1 MAQPSR
7 IRDNSMYGTVADFL
21 RDKIQDGSA
30 LSIVSAYFTIY
41 AFDKLKAEL
50 TDIKELRFLFGE
62 PSFIHRLDPE
72 KTKSK
77 AFQLTEAGLKLQN
90 YLPQKEIAKAC
101 AEWIQEKVKIQSV
114 RKSNFLHGKM
124 YYIEKD
130 GSEDAIIGS
139 SNFTARGLGLSKT
152 TSNIELNLEV
162 DSKSDCADLK
172 TWFDSLWESDQVE
185 DVTAEVLRN
194 LANAYQDKD
203 PEFIYYKTLY
213 HLFEDFL
220 KDATDTAFAQANPKF
235 QETEIWQKL
244 YAFQKH
250 GVQACIQKLK
260 AYDGC
265 IIADSVGLG
274 KTYEALAI
282 IKYFELRNA
291 NVLVL
296 CPKKLEKNWTLYP
309 IHFRRRRNPLKAD
322 RFRYNVLAH
331 TDLSRD
337 SGESNGIDLAQHE
350 WDGYDLVVIDE
361 SHNFRNRSTNTLDQ
375 DGKLVRKSRYNKLL
389 EDVIQSGGKTQVLM
403 LSATPVNNQLT
414 DLDNQICLIT
424 EDRDDAF
431 RTTGI
436 SSIRGTLNTA
446 QSRFDTWTAETEQMP
461 EKSQKQE
468 NLAESLNADFFALLD
483 RLTIAR
489 SRTHVIN
496 FYENAIEE
504 IGQFPDR
511 EPPKS
516 IFPEIDLQGK
526 FPTYQ
531 TISHQ
536 IDGYQLAI
544 FNPSRYIRQECRHHY
559 GERLL
564 QQREFNLIG
573 MMKVNF
579 LKRLESSVYSFATTL
594 ERTLKD
600 IKDLE
605 ADINKFVNSA
615 ADIDAKENSFDSLAE
630 TPEEYG
636 EDDDLQTGVQAGK
649 NQTYLYEHLDL
660 DAWLADLRDDRTQ
673 LDKIY
678 KIAENITSDRDAKLE
693 QLKQRIAAKVQNPTK
708 NRDGKENRKVLVFTA
723 FADTANYLY
732 DNLRE
737 WAEETLNIES
747 AVVTGG
753 ASRSELVRNDFDEI
767 LTNFSPISKERDE
780 GETKG
785 EDELPEID
793 LLIATDCISE
803 GQNLQDCDYLIN
815 YDIHWNPVRII
826 QRFGRIDRIGSKNKK
841 IHLINFWPTPEL
853 DVYINLKPRVE
864 ARMALVNLTAT
875 GDDDLLSLTEKESM
889 EQVWTH
895 RDEQLRR
902 MQTEI
907 LDFEDIEEQL
917 NLNQFTLDDF
927 RAQLLNYLRENEVK
941 LRDAP
946 LGLYAVTAPLTRD
959 GLPINIKPGVIFCLR
974 QVSETEDD
982 TESEKL
988 NPIHPYYLVHISDEG
1003 EVSIGFTNPKRILE
1017 RFSMLCIEK
1026 KQHDQNLCH
1035 WFNKETDNGSDMTIY
1050 EMLLNAALNS
1060 IREAYNRKVNDQLDS
1075 SPDALLPTADSQIT
1089 EKTEFELVTWLVIG
1103 R

>member
-1 MAQPSR
+1 MSKTSR

-21 RDKIQDGSA
+21 RDKIQDGSD

-41 AFDKLKAEL
+41 AFDKLRDEL
-50 TDIKELRFLFGE
+50 TGIKGLRFLFGE
-62 PSFIHRLDPE
+62 PSFINIDPD
-72 KTKSK
+72 KTESK
-77 AFQLTEAGLKLQN
+77 AFELTESGLKLQN
-90 YLPQKEIAKAC
+90 YLPQKEVARAC
-101 AEWIQEKVKIQSV
+101 AEWIEKKVEIRSV

-124 YYIEKD
+124 YYIEN
-130 GSEDAIIGS
+130 GNSEDAIIGS
-139 SNFTARGLGLSKT
+139 SNFTVRGLGLSET
-152 TSNIELNLEV
+152 VNNIELNLEV
-162 DSKSDCADLK
+162 DSKSDCTDLK
-172 TWFDSLWESDQVE
+172 TWFDNLWESEQVA
-185 DVTAEVLRN
+185 DVKAQVLQT
-194 LANAYQDKD
+194 LKNAYQDKD

-213 HLFEDFL
+213 HLFEDIL
-220 KDATDTAFAQANPKF
+220 ADVDDTEFAEANPSF
-235 QETEIWQKL
+235 LQTEIWEKL
-244 YAFQKH
+244 YAFQRH

-403 LSATPVNNQLT
+403 LSATPVNNRLT
-414 DLDNQICLIT
+414 DLENQICLIT
-424 EDRDDAF
+424 EDQDDAF
-431 RTTGI
+431 KKTGI
-436 SSIRGTLNTA
+436 SSIKGTLYTA
-446 QSRFDTWTAETEQMP
+446 QASFDTWTTANERLP
-461 EKSQKQE
+461 EKSERQE
-468 NLAESLNADFFALLD
+468 SLAESLNADFFSLLD

-489 SRTHVIN
+489 SRTHVTN
-496 FYENAIEE
+496 FYDNADEE
-504 IGQFPDR
+504 IGQFPHR
-511 EPPKS
+511 EDPKS
-516 IFPEIDLQGK
+516 IFPEIDRDGK

-531 TISHQ
+531 AISNQ
-536 IDGYQLAI
+536 IDNYQLAI
-544 FNPSRYIRQECRHHY
+544 FNPSRYIRKECRHHY

-579 LKRLESSVYSFATTL
+579 LKRLESSVHSFATTL
-594 ERTLKD
+594 ERT
-600 IKDLE
+600 IENIE
-605 ADINKFVNSA
+605 ARASEIQDFLSA
-615 ADIDAKENSFDSLAE
+615 TASVVSENGFDPFAE
-630 TPEEYG
+630 TTEEYG

-649 NQTYLYEHLDL
+649 NQTYLYEHIDL
-660 DAWLADLRDDRTQ
+660 DTWLADLQNDRTQ

-678 KIAENITSDRDAKLE
+678 KIAQNITSDRDAKLE
-693 QLKQRIAAKVQNPTK
+693 QLKQLIAAKVQNPEK
-708 NRDGKENRKVLVFTA
+708 NRCGKKNRKVLVFTA

-732 DNLRE
+732 DNLYD
-737 WAEETLNIES
+737 WAKETLNIES

-780 GETKG
+780 SETEG

-853 DVYINLKPRVE
+853 DAYINLKPRVE

-875 GDDDLLSLTEKESM
+875 GDDDLLSLTEKASM
-889 EQVWTH
+889 EQVWSH

-902 MQTEI
+902 MQTDI

-927 RAQLLNYLRENEVK
+927 RAQLLNYLRENEAK

-946 LGLYAVTAPLTRD
+946 LGLYAVTAPLTHD
-959 GLPINIKPGVIFCLR
+959 GTPVNIKPGVIFCLK
-974 QVSETEDD
+974 QTGEVADSEDGK
-982 TESEKL
+982 KL
-988 NPIHPYYLVHISDEG
+988 NPIHPYYLVHISDKG

-1017 RFSMLCIEK
+1017 RFSALCVGK
-1026 KQHDQNLCH
+1026 TNHDQDLCNY
-1035 WFNKETDNGSDMTIY
+1035 FNEETDNGNDMTIY
-1050 EMLLNAALNS
+1050 EMLLDAARNS
-1060 IREAYNRKVNDQLDS
+1060 IREAYNRKVNDQLDAS
-1075 SPDALLPTADSQIT
+1075 ADALLPTADSQIT
-1089 EKTEFELVTWLVIG
+1089 EKTEFELVTWLVIHP
-1103 R
+1103 

>member
-1 MAQPSR
+1 MSKTSR
-7 IRDNSMYGTVADFL
+7 IRDNSLYGTVADFL
-21 RDKIQDGSA
+21 RDKIQDGSD

-41 AFDKLKAEL
+41 AFDKLRDEL
-50 TDIKELRFLFGE
+50 TGIKGLRFLFGE
-62 PSFIHRLDPE
+62 PSFIHIDPD
-72 KTKSK
+72 KTESK
-77 AFQLTEAGLKLQN
+77 AFELTESGLKLQN
-90 YLPQKEIAKAC
+90 YLPQKEVARAC
-101 AEWIQEKVKIQSV
+101 AEWIEEKVEIRSV

-124 YYIEKD
+124 YYIEN
-130 GSEDAIIGS
+130 GNSEDAIIGS
-139 SNFTARGLGLSKT
+139 SNFTVRGLGLSET
-152 TSNIELNLEV
+152 VNNIELNLEV

-172 TWFDSLWESDQVE
+172 TWFDNLWESDQVA
-185 DVTAEVLRN
+185 DVKAQVLQT
-194 LANAYQDKD
+194 LKNAYQDKA

-213 HLFEDFL
+213 HLFEDIL
-220 KDATDTAFAQANPKF
+220 ADASDMQFAEANPSF
-235 QETEIWQKL
+235 LQTDIWQKL

-250 GVQACIQKLK
+250 GVQACLQKLK
-260 AYDGC
+260 AHNGC

-403 LSATPVNNQLT
+403 LSATPVNNRLT

-424 EDRDDAF
+424 EDRDAAF
-431 RTTGI
+431 RQTGI
-436 SSIRGTLNTA
+436 PSIKGTLNAA
-446 QSRFDTWTAETEQMP
+446 QSRFDTWTAETEQIP
-461 EKSQKQE
+461 KKAQQHES
-468 NLAESLNADFFALLD
+468 LAESLNADFFALLD

-579 LKRLESSVYSFATTL
+579 LKRLESSVHSFASTL
-594 ERTLKD
+594 ERTIEN
-600 IKDLE
+600 IKVRASEIQDFL
-605 ADINKFVNSA
+605 SA
-615 ADIDAKENSFDSLAE
+615 TPSVVSESGFDPFAE
-630 TPEEYG
+630 TTEEYG
-636 EDDDLQTGVQAGK
+636 EDAELQTGVQAGK
-649 NQTYLYEHLDL
+649 NQTYLYKHIDL
-660 DAWLADLRDDRTQ
+660 NAWLADLRDDRTQ

-678 KIAENITSDRDAKLE
+678 KIAQNITSDRDAKLE
-693 QLKQRIAAKVQNPTK
+693 QLKQLIAAKVQNPAK
-708 NRDGKENRKVLVFTA
+708 NRDGKENLKVLVFTA

-732 DNLRE
+732 DNLYD
-737 WAEETLNIES
+737 WAKETLNIES

-780 GETKG
+780 SETEG

-853 DVYINLKPRVE
+853 DAYINLKPRVE

-875 GDDDLLSLTEKESM
+875 GDDDLLSLTEKASM
-889 EQVWTH
+889 EQVWSH

-902 MQTEI
+902 MQTDI

-927 RAQLLNYLRENEVK
+927 RAQLLNYLRENEAK

-946 LGLYAVTAPLTRD
+946 LGLYAVTAPLTHD
-959 GLPINIKPGVIFCLR
+959 GTPVNIKPGVIFCLK
-974 QVSETEDD
+974 QTGEVADSEDGK
-982 TESEKL
+982 KL
-988 NPIHPYYLVHISDEG
+988 NPIHPYYLVHISDNG
-1003 EVSIGFTNPKRILE
+1003 KVSIGFTNPKRILE
-1017 RFSMLCIEK
+1017 RFSALCVGK
-1026 KQHDQNLCH
+1026 TNHDQDLCNY
-1035 WFNKETDNGSDMTIY
+1035 FNEETDNGNDMTIY
-1050 EMLLNAALNS
+1050 EMLLDAALNS
-1060 IREAYNRKVNDQLDS
+1060 IREAYNRRVNDQLDAS
-1075 SPDALLPTADSQIT
+1075 VDALLPTANSQIT
-1089 EKTEFELVTWLVIG
+1089 EKTEFELVTWLVIH

>member
-1 MAQPSR
+1 
-7 IRDNSMYGTVADFL
+7 MYDTVADFL

-41 AFDKLKAEL
+41 AFDKLRDEL
-50 TDIKELRFLFGE
+50 TGIKGLRFLFGE
-62 PSFIHRLDPE
+62 PSFINIDPD
-72 KTKSK
+72 KTESK
-77 AFQLTEAGLKLQN
+77 AFQLTESGLKLQN
-90 YLPQKEIAKAC
+90 YLPQKEVARAC
-101 AEWIQEKVKIQSV
+101 AEWIEEKVEIRSV

-124 YYIEKD
+124 YYIQNG

-139 SNFTARGLGLSKT
+139 SNFTVRGLGLSET
-152 TSNIELNLEV
+152 ASNIELNLEV

-172 TWFDSLWESDQVE
+172 MWFDNLWESDQVE
-185 DVTAEVLRN
+185 DVKAQVLQT
-194 LANAYQDKD
+194 LKNAYQDKD

-213 HLFEDFL
+213 HLFEDIL
-220 KDATDTAFAQANPKF
+220 ADVGDTEFAEANPSF
-235 QETEIWQKL
+235 LQTDIWQKL

-250 GVQACIQKLK
+250 GVQACLQKLK
-260 AYDGC
+260 AYNGC

-309 IHFRRRRNPLKAD
+309 VHYRRRRNPLKAD
-322 RFRYNVLAH
+322 KFRYNVLAH
-331 TDLSRD
+331 TDLNREYGD
-337 SGESNGIDLAQHE
+337 ANGIDLAQHE

-361 SHNFRNRSTNTLDQ
+361 SHNFRNR
-375 DGKLVRKSRYNKLL
+375 GVRYEKLM

-403 LSATPVNNQLT
+403 LSATPVNNRLT
-414 DLDNQICLIT
+414 DLTNQICLIT

-431 RTTGI
+431 GETGI
-436 SSIRGTLNTA
+436 PSIRGTLNAA

-496 FYENAIEE
+496 FYDNAIEE
-504 IGQFPDR
+504 VGQFPDR

-536 IDGYQLAI
+536 IDGYRLAI

-579 LKRLESSVYSFATTL
+579 LKRLESSVHSFASTL
-594 ERTLKD
+594 ERTIEN
-600 IKDLE
+600 IKARASEIQDFL
-605 ADINKFVNSA
+605 SA
-615 ADIDAKENSFDSLAE
+615 TPSVVSESGFDPFAE
-630 TPEEYG
+630 TTEEYG
-636 EDDDLQTGVQAGK
+636 EDDELQTGVQAGK
-649 NQTYLYEHLDL
+649 NQIYLYEHIDL
-660 DAWLADLRDDRTQ
+660 DAWLADLHDDRTQ

-678 KIAENITSDRDAKLE
+678 KIAQNITSDRDAKLE
-693 QLKQRIAAKVQNPTK
+693 QLKQLIAAKVQNPAK
-708 NRDGKENRKVLVFTA
+708 NRDEKENRKVLVFTA

-732 DNLRE
+732 DHLYK
-737 WAEETLNIES
+737 WAKETLNIES

-767 LTNFSPISKERDE
+767 LTNFSPISKEREE
-780 GETKG
+780 GET
-785 EDELPEID
+785 EDELLEID

-853 DVYINLKPRVE
+853 DEYINLKPRVE

-927 RAQLLNYLRENEVK
+927 RAQLLDYLRQNEAK

-946 LGLYAVTAPLTRD
+946 LGLYAVTAPLTYE
-959 GLPINIKPGVIFCLR
+959 GMPVNIKPGVIFCLK
-974 QVSETEDD
+974 QTGETED
-982 TESEKL
+982 SEEGKKL

-1017 RFSMLCIEK
+1017 RFSTLCVEK
-1026 KQHDQNLCH
+1026 KQHDQDLCH
-1035 WFNKETDNGSDMTIY
+1035 WFNEETDNGNDMTIY
-1050 EMLLNAALNS
+1050 EMLLDAALNS
-1060 IREAYNRKVNDQLDS
+1060 IREAYNRKVNDQLDAS
-1075 SPDALLPTADSQIT
+1075 ADALLPTANSQIT
-1089 EKTEFELVTWLVIG
+1089 EKTEFELVTWLVIHP
-1103 R
+1103 

>member
-1 MAQPSR
+1 MSKTSR
-7 IRDNSMYGTVADFL
+7 IRDNSMYDTVADFL
-21 RDKIQDGSA
+21 RDKIQDGSD
-30 LSIVSAYFTIY
+30 LSVVSAYFTIY
-41 AFDKLKAEL
+41 AFDKLRDEL
-50 TDIKELRFLFGE
+50 TGIKRLRFLFGE
-62 PSFIHRLDPE
+62 PSFINIDPE
-72 KTKSK
+72 KNESK
-77 AFQLTEAGLKLQN
+77 AFQLTESGLKLQN
-90 YLPQKEIAKAC
+90 YLPQKEVARAC
-101 AEWIQEKVKIQSV
+101 AEWIEEKVEIRSV

-124 YYIEKD
+124 YYIEN
-130 GSEDAIIGS
+130 GNGEDAIIGS
-139 SNFTARGLGLSKT
+139 SNFTVRGLGLSKT
-152 TSNIELNLEV
+152 ASNIELNLEV

-172 TWFDSLWESDQVE
+172 TWFDNLWESDQVA
-185 DVTAEVLRN
+185 DVKAQVLQT
-194 LANAYQDKD
+194 LKDAYQDKD

-213 HLFEDFL
+213 HLFENILADVG
-220 KDATDTAFAQANPKF
+220 DTEFAEANPSF
-235 QETEIWQKL
+235 LQTEIWQKL

-250 GVQACIQKLK
+250 GVQACLQKLK
-260 AYDGC
+260 AYNGC

-361 SHNFRNRSTNTLDQ
+361 SHNFRNR
-375 DGKLVRKSRYNKLL
+375 GARYEKLM

-414 DLDNQICLIT
+414 DLANQICLIT

-431 RTTGI
+431 RKTGI
-436 SSIRGTLNTA
+436 PSIRGTLNAA
-446 QSRFDTWTAETEQMP
+446 QSRFDTWTAETEQLS
-461 EKSQKQE
+461 EKPQKQE

-496 FYENAIEE
+496 FYENAVEE

-511 EPPKS
+511 EPPRS

-536 IDGYQLAI
+536 IDGYRLAI

-579 LKRLESSVYSFATTL
+579 LKRLESSVHSFASTL
-594 ERTLKD
+594 ERTIEN
-600 IKDLE
+600 IKARESEIQDFL
-605 ADINKFVNSA
+605 SA
-615 ADIDAKENSFDSLAE
+615 TPSVVSESGFDPFAE
-630 TPEEYG
+630 TTEEYG
-636 EDDDLQTGVQAGK
+636 EDAELQTGVQAGK
-649 NQTYLYEHLDL
+649 NQTYLYEHIDL
-660 DAWLADLRDDRTQ
+660 DTWLADLHDDRTQ

-678 KIAENITSDRDAKLE
+678 KIAQNITSDRDAKLE
-693 QLKQRIAAKVQNPTK
+693 QLKQLIAAKVQNPAK

-732 DNLRE
+732 DHLHE
-737 WAEETLNIES
+737 WAKETLNIES

-767 LTNFSPISKERDE
+767 LTHFSPISKERDE
-780 GETKG
+780 D

-841 IHLINFWPTPEL
+841 IHLVNFWPTPEL
-853 DVYINLKPRVE
+853 DAYINLKPRVE

-875 GDDDLLSLTEKESM
+875 GDDDLLSLTEKGSM

-895 RDEQLRR
+895 RDAQLRR

-927 RAQLLNYLRENEVK
+927 RAQLLDYLRQNEAK

-946 LGLYAVTAPLTRD
+946 LGLYAVTAPLTHE
-959 GLPINIKPGVIFCLR
+959 GMPVNIKPGVIFCLK
-974 QVSETEDD
+974 QTGETED
-982 TESEKL
+982 SEEGKKL
-988 NPIHPYYLVHISDEG
+988 NPIHPYYLVHISEEG

-1017 RFSMLCIEK
+1017 RFSTLCVEK
-1026 KQHDQNLCH
+1026 KQHDQDLCH
-1035 WFNKETDNGSDMTIY
+1035 WFNDETDNGNDMTIY
-1050 EMLLNAALNS
+1050 EMLLDAALNS
-1060 IREAYNRKVNDQLDS
+1060 IRKEYNQKVNDQLDA
-1075 SPDALLPTADSQIT
+1075 SPDALLPTAEDQIT
-1089 EKTEFELVTWLVIG
+1089 EKTEFELITWLII
-1103 R
+1103 RD